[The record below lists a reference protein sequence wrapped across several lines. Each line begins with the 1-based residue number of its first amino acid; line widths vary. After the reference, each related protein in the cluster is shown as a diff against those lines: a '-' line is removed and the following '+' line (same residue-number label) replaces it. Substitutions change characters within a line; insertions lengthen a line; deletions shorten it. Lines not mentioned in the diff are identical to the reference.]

1 MADDPDNL
9 VLTLLRRVDSK
20 LDRVIDDVQD
30 LKVRMT
36 AVEEGLAG
44 VNRCLDRIEI
54 RVESFERRL
63 DLVGAAE

>member
-44 VNRCLDRIEI
+44 VNRRLDRIEI
-54 RVESFERRL
+54 RVERVERRL